1 MLKHDKTLI
10 KHQPGELLFTEIA
23 GCHTGDFFCYTGCR
37 AGSSLA
43 RFASFRIMT
52 PLRDV
57 AFIGLPMRGKP
68 VHQPFLLLV
77 PLCLIL
83 VEKMALRKMLCAVLL
98 CRLSVG
104 HSSPLKDTMVSDQLT
119 VICFQCTQSPPW
131 EGEAPAEPNETV
143 RVQLSLLAD
152 NHSPII
158 PDAEDKN
165 CRLGFSLSLPTKW
178 GVHDGFP
185 PLYPREFRLFGLQIE
200 TALIRQW

>member
-1 MLKHDKTLI
+1 
-10 KHQPGELLFTEIA
+10 
-23 GCHTGDFFCYTGCR
+23 
-37 AGSSLA
+37 
-43 RFASFRIMT
+43 MT